1 MSRQS
6 SSCSGDD
13 SGGGD
18 DGHVGGGTPT
28 KTTTTTRRRLLVL
41 PANPKRSRR
50 SPEATAT
57 ARFASEAALAVLCI
71 LLLVGMSWTT
81 APPFICEAFRPGPH
95 RTLPMTTPSAFIQGI
110 PMSRR
115 LPHRHPLL
123 SIRSKSSSKSSRGR
137 RWRRHMSS
145 SEEASPS
152 SHVPP
157 PSNILE
163 ISDGAAEEV
172 DADDLLLAQQQEQEE
187 LQWSLFTRHH
197 VGTWNGLWTTVNDMA
212 DVMDETVARTILEQA
227 IAGDDNKSDSSSSEA
242 SSAVVGVRHAH
253 VIPVASTRSDCDTCF
268 NDPAAETR
276 TLEVA
281 TYQPHTL
288 LAKSKVRLA
297 SRGIVVGP
305 KVLPR
310 TGSMALE
317 VGLRFGN
324 ARIRAAIILAP
335 AWEPGVEPMSCP
347 PHALRVAR
355 ITLHREVLASV
366 DDDSYYPTPQSEEA
380 RWESLQ
386 QKQQQGSDEQ
396 SSDDNEDSLPTTF
409 VRFHRGVPPFAW
421 HRDWRGTAWT
431 WGPQSGD
438 RGWQLDQVELEDQWH
453 GNNPVGRWN
462 WRTQSVYVQLP
473 KLVTGDETALFR
485 MAWLAD
491 PDHLLRIEAGVLALQ
506 PIFDDDSSEGSLV
519 GLEPPK
525 LVSLRCDTLQAES
538 GGDES

>member
-1 MSRQS
+1 MSS
-6 SSCSGDD
+6 
-13 SGGGD
+13 
-18 DGHVGGGTPT
+18 
-28 KTTTTTRRRLLVL
+28 
-41 PANPKRSRR
+41 
-50 SPEATAT
+50 
-57 ARFASEAALAVLCI
+57 SEAAL
-71 LLLVGMSWTT
+71 
-81 APPFICEAFRPGPH
+81 
-95 RTLPMTTPSAFIQGI
+95 
-110 PMSRR
+110 
-115 LPHRHPLL
+115 
-123 SIRSKSSSKSSRGR
+123 
-137 RWRRHMSS
+137 
-145 SEEASPS
+145 PS

-157 PSNILE
+157 PSDILE
-163 ISDGAAEEV
+163 TSDDDAAEV
-172 DADDLLLAQQQEQEE
+172 DDDDLLLAQQQQEAE

-212 DVMDETVARTILEQA
+212 DVMDETIARTILEQVVV
-227 IAGDDNKSDSSSSEA
+227 GDDKNDSSSEA
-242 SSAVVGVRHAH
+242 SSSSSSVGSVRHAH
-253 VIPVASTRSDCDTCF
+253 VIPVTSTRSDCDTCF

-281 TYQPHTL
+281 TYQPRTL
-288 LAKSKVRLA
+288 LAKSKMRLA

-317 VGLRFGN
+317 VGLRYGN

-335 AWEPGVEPMSCP
+335 AWEPGVEPMSCF

-380 RWESLQ
+380 RWESFQ

-396 SSDDNEDSLPTTF
+396 SSDNNDDSLPTTTF
-409 VRFHRGVPPFAW
+409 VRFHKGVPPFAW

-438 RGWQLDQVELEDQWH
+438 RGWQLDRVELEDQWH

-506 PIFDDDSSEGSLV
+506 PIFDDSSDAALV

-538 GGDES
+538 AGDEA

>member
-1 MSRQS
+1 
-6 SSCSGDD
+6 
-13 SGGGD
+13 
-18 DGHVGGGTPT
+18 V
-28 KTTTTTRRRLLVL
+28 
-41 PANPKRSRR
+41 PASPKRSRR
-50 SPEATAT
+50 SREAAAGA
-57 ARFASEAALAVLCI
+57 ARFASEAGLAFLCI
-71 LLLVGMSWTT
+71 LLVGMSSTA
-81 APPFICEAFRPGPH
+81 APPFICEAFRPCPH
-95 RTLPMTTPSAFIQGI
+95 RALSMTTTTSSALFQGI
-110 PMSRR
+110 PTSRR
-115 LPHRHPLL
+115 LPHRHLLL
-123 SIRSKSSSKSSRGR
+123 SQGFLSSRSSRGR

-145 SEEASPS
+145 SEASPS

-157 PSNILE
+157 PPGILE
-163 ISDGAAEEV
+163 TSNDAEEGG
-172 DADDLLLAQQQEQEE
+172 DDDLLLAQQQQQQQQEVE
-187 LQWSLFTRHH
+187 LQWSLFNRHH
-197 VGTWNGLWTTVNDMA
+197 VGTWNGLWSTVNDMA
-212 DVMDETVARTILEQA
+212 DVMDETVARTILKEA
-227 IAGDDNKSDSSSSEA
+227 IAGDDNNKSDSSSEA
-242 SSAVVGVRHAH
+242 STSSSSVGSVRHAH
-253 VIPVASTRSDCDTCF
+253 VIPVTSTRSHCDTCF
-268 NDPAAETR
+268 DDPAAETR

-288 LAKSKVRLA
+288 LSKSNVRLA

-317 VGLRFGN
+317 VGVRFGN

-355 ITLHREVLASV
+355 ITLHREILASG
-366 DDDSYYPTPQSEEA
+366 DDESYFPTPQSEEA
-380 RWESLQ
+380 RWESVQEQ
-386 QKQQQGSDEQ
+386 QLQGSDEQ
-396 SSDDNEDSLPTTF
+396 SSEDNNDGSLPTPLIQ
-409 VRFHRGVPPFAW
+409 FHRGVPPFAW

-462 WRTQSVYVQLP
+462 WRTKSVYVQLP
-473 KLVTGDETALFR
+473 KLVTSDETALFR

-506 PIFDDDSSEGSLV
+506 PIFDDGSSDAALV

-525 LVSLRCDTLQAES
+525 LVSLRCDTLQA
-538 GGDES
+538 GGADDEA